1 MFGSTSSASH
11 SSHWLLRRNLCRW
24 CWYAPRTG
32 CVCGWTRCVLT
43 FALAPG
49 ILPPLL
55 PPLLVV
61 TEFLAR
67 GRFLIRE
74 FSAFHDL
81 QIARRNPTWLF
92 PRTICSLFRSPHMQ
106 IVHFNPIFI
115 NSCSTKI
122 PIFEQIL
129 GSNFTAAINSSLH
142 TFSNLHNLT
151 ERDIGERERERERKK
166 DTGEDVWKNGC
177 WLGRGTVVRALQLG
191 GAYLSNVGLLT
202 LGPWPAKSLS
212 S

>member
-1 MFGSTSSASH
+1 
-11 SSHWLLRRNLCRW
+11 
-24 CWYAPRTG
+24 
-32 CVCGWTRCVLT
+32 
-43 FALAPG
+43 
-49 ILPPLL
+49 
-55 PPLLVV
+55 
-61 TEFLAR
+61 
-67 GRFLIRE
+67 
-74 FSAFHDL
+74 
-81 QIARRNPTWLF
+81 
-92 PRTICSLFRSPHMQ
+92 MQ